1 MSRNHSTSQQTKTE
15 KPSQKMLF
23 EDQKMKTEESTVS
36 LGIEKSFEISD
47 FEIIRDLG
55 KGSFG
60 TVKLVKNIL
69 SGNHYALKCLDKKD
83 IKGKK

>member
-1 MSRNHSTSQQTKTE
+1 
-15 KPSQKMLF
+15 
-23 EDQKMKTEESTVS
+23 MKTEESTVS

-47 FEIIRDLG
+47 FEIIKDLG

-60 TVKLVKNIL
+60 TVKLVKNL
-69 SGNHYALKCLDKKD
+69 KTGNHYALKCLDKKD